1 MMSDEPEEK
10 FQDVR
15 DLEFIY
21 ERDEAQSYIRQA
33 GWRLLK
39 INTKRN
45 AETGEYSEFVFGWT
59 LRGEP
64 SHPQRSN
71 RS

>member
-1 MMSDEPEEK
+1 MSDQRPDEK

-21 ERDEAQSYIRQA
+21 EHEEAQRYIRHA

-45 AETGEYSEFVFGWT
+45 SEGEYSEFVFGRT

-64 SHPQRSN
+64 HHPQRSN
-71 RS
+71 